1 MSALP
6 EDLLPPDLA
15 LDEPPLTDEEV
26 ERFISARVEYENAPA
41 DALLPPAPR
50 WRIEDD
56 GAAEWAMRKLARE
69 RQAFEDAHDQALA
82 WCARIDK
89 WWEST
94 SAPLVR
100 RIRWWEGHLEDYAR
114 RQREA
119 GRKTVSLPSGKVSTR
134 PVPASVKVADE
145 AQVLAG
151 LPAEVRKL
159 VVKESVR
166 LRELQAATAVARTA
180 TVHLACGHSFE
191 AVVLDPKELGPS
203 VVCPSCGEQEGRGPE
218 EHAVVGVDLSA
229 PIPVL
234 KSNRKPIP
242 GAIVEPER
250 VSVTV
255 KPS

>member
-15 LDEPPLTDEEV
+15 LDEPPLTDDEV
-26 ERFISARVEYENAPA
+26 EGFIEAAAVKEDDDPN
-41 DALLPPAPR
+41 LPR

-69 RQAFEDAHDQALA
+69 LQARGPIVDQAEAWTSRIEEWLKATLA
-82 WCARIDK
+82 PFD
-89 WWEST
+89 
-94 SAPLVR
+94 R
-100 RIRWWEGHLEDYAR
+100 RIRWWEGHLTDYAR

-151 LPAEVRKL
+151 LPAEVREL

-166 LRELQAATAVARTA
+166 LRELQQATAVARTA
-180 TVHLACGHSFE
+180 TLHLACNHSFE
-191 AVVLDPKELGPS
+191 CVVLDPKEIGPVTNCSTCDEGEGENRSEVSITS
-203 VVCPSCGEQEGRGPE
+203 VE
-218 EHAVVGVDLSA
+218 LSA

-234 KSNRKPIP
+234 KTTRKPVP

-250 VSVTV
+250 VSVSV